1 MEGKEKIPVQTD
13 RELNNR
19 AMSADQVLN
28 RLTNKF
34 IEINK
39 TLDYLA
45 IKDAT
50 YHESTEYNVRQALIT
65 VAVIRACGGLGKDAE
80 ILLSGC
86 KKCCY

>member
-1 MEGKEKIPVQTD
+1 MDVKEMND
-13 RELNNR
+13 NR
-19 AMSADQVLN
+19 VMSADQVLN
-28 RLTNKF
+28 VLTNKF

-45 IKDAT
+45 IKDAA
-50 YHESTEYNVRQALIT
+50 YHEFTEYNVRQALIM

-80 ILLSGC
+80 ILLGGC